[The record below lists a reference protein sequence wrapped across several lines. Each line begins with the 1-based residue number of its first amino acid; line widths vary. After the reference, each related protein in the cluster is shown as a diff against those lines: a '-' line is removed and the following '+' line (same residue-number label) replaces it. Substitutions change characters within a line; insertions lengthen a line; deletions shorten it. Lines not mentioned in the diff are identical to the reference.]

1 MCIAVP
7 GKLIEIDGKHGK
19 VDVNGNILPV
29 ELGVVNAKLGDFL
42 LIHAGC
48 AISVLRNDEKDELT
62 ELFSLLDEVVNE
74 NN

>member
-7 GKLIEIDGKHGK
+7 GKLIQVDGHRGL
-19 VDVNGNILPV
+19 VDIRGNRLSV
-29 ELGVVNAKLGDFL
+29 ELGLVQAIPGDFL

-48 AISVLRNDEKDELT
+48 AIAVISHNEAEEL
-62 ELFSLLDEVVNE
+62 ESLLSMVDIDGQ